1 MTTKLRPVKRED
13 WEFILKIRNQ
23 NDVRLAC
30 YDTSII
36 NFSTHEKYMKKLD
49 TQPNCH
55 QWIIVYDGNDAGQVK
70 VDELV
75 FGYMLSEEYRGK
87 GIWVKAYPLVLEEVK
102 KLGFRKLKGTV
113 KFDQEKQLE
122 VALKLGFVIT
132 GNLFKEGK
140 AVGYDME
147 KKIT

>member
-1 MTTKLRPVKRED
+1 MTRED

-23 NDVRLAC
+23 KDVRLAC

-36 NFSTHEKYMKKLD
+36 NFSTHEKYMRKLD
-49 TQPNCH
+49 TKPNCH
-55 QWIIVYDGNDAGQVK
+55 QWIIVYHNKDAGQVK

-87 GIWVKAYPLVLEEVK
+87 GIWAKAYPLVLEEVK
-102 KLGFRKLKGTV
+102 KLGFKKLKGTV

-132 GNLFKEGK
+132 GKLLKKGK

-147 KKIT
+147 KNII